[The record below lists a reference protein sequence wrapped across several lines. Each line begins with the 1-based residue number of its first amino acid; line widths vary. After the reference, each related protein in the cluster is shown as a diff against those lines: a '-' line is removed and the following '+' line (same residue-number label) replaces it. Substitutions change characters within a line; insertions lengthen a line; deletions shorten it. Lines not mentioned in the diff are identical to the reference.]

1 MNREAIGKTYPPI
14 TYEVGREKVREYA
27 RATLQRNPLYT
38 DSDFA
43 AHSKY
48 GTIVAPPVFVAVYC
62 GEMFNQIFYDESLG
76 IDLPRIVHG
85 EQEFKFG
92 KVVRSGDT
100 ITSVAQV
107 LDVFTKSSSSGVTL
121 EFGVVKTESKN
132 QKGRIVCEGIWTF
145 VERGIEE

>member
-38 DSDFA
+38 DLDFA

-100 ITSVAQV
+100 ITSVAQIK
-107 LDVFTKSSSSGVTL
+107 DIFSKTNRSGVTN
-121 EFGVVKTESKN
+121 EIGVAETVSKN
-132 QKGRIVCEGIWTF
+132 QNSEIVCEGIWTF